1 MLVMNLLQSLLG
13 RAVQLEFHHIDKL
26 VSLQDKVNASFARMI
41 FHLGIEADKLE
52 YDEKHILI
60 MQFLFADHFVGSIR
74 KETLQTAEE
83 GVIITGTHLTDK
95 FLNLK
100 GRFHLIYVLSA
111 GTTASESV
119 PFDFPF
125 VNFHIKRLGFG

>member
-83 GVIITGTHLTDK
+83 GVIITETHLTDK
-95 FLNLK
+95 FL
-100 GRFHLIYVLSA
+100 
-111 GTTASESV
+111 T
-119 PFDFPF
+119 
-125 VNFHIKRLGFG
+125 

>member
-1 MLVMNLLQSLLG
+1 MNLLQSLLG

-26 VSLQDKVNASFARMI
+26 VSLQDKVNAPFTRMI

-60 MQFLFADHFVGSIR
+60 MQFLFLFADHFVGSIR

-100 GRFHLIYVLSA
+100 GRFHLIYVCVKREQETYKLL
-111 GTTASESV
+111 
-119 PFDFPF
+119 
-125 VNFHIKRLGFG
+125 FHFLVRKT

>member
-52 YDEKHILI
+52 SVSY
-60 MQFLFADHFVGSIR
+60 
-74 KETLQTAEE
+74 
-83 GVIITGTHLTDK
+83 THLTLPTK
-95 FLNLK
+95 LE
-100 GRFHLIYVLSA
+100 V
-111 GTTASESV
+111 
-119 PFDFPF
+119 
-125 VNFHIKRLGFG
+125 